1 MAHGPYHPY
10 NPYNFGTAVTLEGT
24 FSVSSTNTDPT
35 SVTLEITDPSGNT
48 TTYTTTDLTNS
59 AVGVYSYS
67 FTPDE
72 AGLWKYRFIG
82 TGAVIAANSFKFHVA
97 ST

>member
-1 MAHGPYHPY
+1 MPTPYYPY
-10 NPYNFGTAVTLEGT
+10 TSYEIGTAVTVEGT

-35 SVTLEITDPSGNT
+35 TVTLEITDPSGNT
-48 TTYTTTDLTNS
+48 DTYSSSDLTNS
-59 AVGVYSYS
+59 AVGVYSKE

-72 AGLWKYRFIG
+72 AGKWKYRFVG
-82 TGAVIAANSFKFHVA
+82 TGAVIAANSFKFVMV